1 MISDI
6 DECAKSPCGLGT
18 CTNTDGSYTC
28 VCPSGLSGTYC
39 EIGQLELILWLTSH
53 CHNENNVNSTN
64 LYSSDADECKENP
77 CKNDAECKN
86 THGSFTCAC
95 KCGWTGMMCE
105 HGKQPLTVL
114 GFAWF

>member
-1 MISDI
+1 M
-6 DECAKSPCGLGT
+6 
-18 CTNTDGSYTC
+18 
-28 VCPSGLSGTYC
+28 
-39 EIGQLELILWLTSH
+39 
-53 CHNENNVNSTN
+53 
-64 LYSSDADECKENP
+64 YSSDADECKENP
-77 CKNDAECKN
+77 CKNDADCKN